1 MEADDAQS
9 KAEEYKGKVKAL
21 EQENLSKEQE
31 ITSLSH
37 KNQLLETEVEK
48 LDASVKHWKDLAE
61 DNGKHST
68 QNETLQRRLQLLE
81 EEAEEA
87 DKNLRET
94 NDKYAPTSTATL
106 LCLIVFTKL
115 IFTSFLDSAKR
126 TSKPTSISVRF
137 KLLRELAIN
146 GKPSTRRCLRSMPTC
161 RNRWRSLSRI
171 LATSS
176 PSSSDDSVRV
186 FGTLYERFFSVQA
199 EATSKGSDEQRGYII

>member
-1 MEADDAQS
+1 MEADDAQG
-9 KAEEYKGKVKAL
+9 KAEEYKGKVKIL

-48 LDASVKHWKDLAE
+48 LEASVKHWKDIAE

-94 NDKYAPTSTATL
+94 NDKYGFNLSSYL
-106 LCLIVFTKL
+106 V
-115 IFTSFLDSAKR
+115 
-126 TSKPTSISVRF
+126 TSI
-137 KLLRELAIN
+137 
-146 GKPSTRRCLRSMPTC
+146 
-161 RNRWRSLSRI
+161 
-171 LATSS
+171 
-176 PSSSDDSVRV
+176 
-186 FGTLYERFFSVQA
+186 
-199 EATSKGSDEQRGYII
+199 